1 MQEWLLLGIK
11 IHFWSS
17 NICKL
22 SLFLVSTP
30 PLSQVQTVQPWP
42 SPVDA
47 SASRRSLGFLR
58 SWLATWIHTFCQK
71 KKKGLWHH
79 IPLCFCPL
87 SSLFFALF
95 LPSGLIFSTLSLV
108 IVQHPLCAWT
118 LFIHELVNTSVNEGK
133 RRFYRLSL
141 CVEEAVWTA
150 RAPFL
155 ERMSRPLS
163 ALRVLWPFTSLF
175 SPIHHFSALLSV
187 SSATFSPPHIY
198 HWLC

>member
-1 MQEWLLLGIK
+1 MAFTGYK
-11 IHFWSS
+11 
-17 NICKL
+17 NP
-22 SLFLVSTP
+22 FLKFQHLQAFTFPRVDSP
-30 PLSQVQTVQPWP
+30 PLPGPNGAAVTFTCGRQRVTTHFMFSEK
-42 SPVDA
+42 
-47 SASRRSLGFLR
+47 
-58 SWLATWIHTFCQK
+58 LAGDVNSHVLSK

-79 IPLCFCPL
+79 IPLCFCTL

-198 HWLC
+198 HWLW